1 MWLGALKPGGVRKAA
16 RWDGWIAVAMSEVGS
31 SMSMLPHDL
40 ARYVSVALHERETRG
55 TSGEPFEV
63 AVLGVAGLDG
73 TSVADFREAG
83 ATWWLESLSPMRGSV
98 NELEDIVRR
107 GPPLG

>member
-1 MWLGALKPGGVRKAA
+1 
-16 RWDGWIAVAMSEVGS
+16 
-31 SMSMLPHDL
+31 MSMMPHEL
-40 ARYVSVALHERETRG
+40 ARLVSVALHEREARG
-55 TSGEPFEV
+55 AMEEPFEV

-98 NELEDIVRR
+98 DELEAIVRR
-107 GPPLG
+107 GPPRV